1 MAETVKT
8 FEFNGYT
15 GTVIIPEN
23 PNGKWVWKTEFLY
36 AFDQAERALVDEG
49 YTRVNYAICDK
60 YGSYNAVRLMHKFYD
75 YVVKEFNLDKKCS
88 LFGFSRGGLYAFNFA
103 LFYPE
108 YVEKVYLDAP
118 VLDMKTWPYAGSVE
132 QAQMFEEYGLNADT
146 LRTFKGNP
154 IDNLDEFFS
163 LNLPLLL
170 VAGGSDEVVPFEK
183 NSGKLI
189 EYCKAKGI
197 EITSIV
203 KPEGLHHPHSL
214 DNVTPIVEFIKK

>member
-1 MAETVKT
+1 MAEKIKT
-8 FEFNGYT
+8 FQFNGYT
-15 GTVIIPEN
+15 GTVIIPEK
-23 PNGKWVWKTEFLY
+23 PNGKWIWKTEFLY
-36 AFDQAERALVDEG
+36 AFDQAERALVEQG
-49 YTRVNYAICDK
+49 YTRVNYGISDK
-60 YGSYNAVRLMHKFYD
+60 YGSYNAVRLMYKFYR
-75 YVVKEFNLDKKCS
+75 YIVKEFDLDEKCS

-108 YVEKVYLDAP
+108 CVEKVYLDAP
-118 VLDMKTWPYAGSVE
+118 VLDMKSWPPKGSVE
-132 QAQMFEEYGLNADT
+132 QAQAFEEYGLNEDT
-146 LRTFKGNP
+146 WLTFKGNP

-170 VAGGSDEVVPFEK
+170 IAGGKDEVVAFEE

-189 EYCKAKGI
+189 TYCKENGI

-214 DNVTPIVEFIKK
+214 DDVTPIVEFIKK

>member
-23 PNGKWVWKTEFLY
+23 PNGKWIWKTEFLY
-36 AFDQAERALVDEG
+36 AFDQAERALLDQG
-49 YTRVNYAICDK
+49 YTRVNYGISDK
-60 YGSYNAVRLMHKFYD
+60 YGSYNAVRLMHKFYNF
-75 YVVKEFNLDKKCS
+75 VVKEFNLDKKCS

-108 YVEKVYLDAP
+108 CVEKVYLDAP
-118 VLDMKTWPYAGSVE
+118 VLDMKSWPPKNSVE
-132 QAQMFEEYGLNADT
+132 QGQAFEEYGLNADT

-163 LNLPLLL
+163 LGLPLLL
-170 VAGGSDEVVPFEK
+170 IAGGSDEVVAFE
-183 NSGKLI
+183 
-189 EYCKAKGI
+189 
-197 EITSIV
+197 
-203 KPEGLHHPHSL
+203 
-214 DNVTPIVEFIKK
+214 

>member
-1 MAETVKT
+1 MAKTVKT

-23 PNGKWVWKTEFLY
+23 PNGKWIWKTEFLY
-36 AFDQAERALVDEG
+36 AFDQAERALVEQG
-49 YTRVNYAICDK
+49 YTRVNYAISDK
-60 YGSYNAVRLMHKFYD
+60 YGSYNAVRLMRKFYN

-118 VLDMKTWPYAGSVE
+118 VLDMKSWPPKGSVE
-132 QAQMFEEYGLNADT
+132 QGQAFEEYGLNADT
-146 LRTFKGNP
+146 LLTFKGNP

-163 LNLPLLL
+163 LGLPLLL
-170 VAGGSDEVVPFEK
+170 IAGGADEVVAFEE
-183 NSGKLI
+183 NAGKLI
-189 EYCKAKGI
+189 AYCKENNI

-214 DNVTPIVEFIKK
+214 DDVTPIVEFITK

>member
-23 PNGKWVWKTEFLY
+23 PNGKWIWKTEFLY
-36 AFDQAERALVDEG
+36 AFDQAERALVEQG
-49 YTRVNYAICDK
+49 YTRVNYAISDK
-60 YGSYNAVRLMHKFYD
+60 YGSYNAVRLMRKFYN

-118 VLDMKTWPYAGSVE
+118 VLDMKSWPPKGSVE
-132 QAQMFEEYGLNADT
+132 QGQAFEEYGLNADT
-146 LRTFKGNP
+146 LLTFKGNP
-154 IDNLDEFFS
+154 IDNLGEFFS
-163 LNLPLLL
+163 LGLPLLL
-170 VAGGSDEVVPFEK
+170 IAGGADEVVAFE
-183 NSGKLI
+183 
-189 EYCKAKGI
+189 
-197 EITSIV
+197 
-203 KPEGLHHPHSL
+203 
-214 DNVTPIVEFIKK
+214 